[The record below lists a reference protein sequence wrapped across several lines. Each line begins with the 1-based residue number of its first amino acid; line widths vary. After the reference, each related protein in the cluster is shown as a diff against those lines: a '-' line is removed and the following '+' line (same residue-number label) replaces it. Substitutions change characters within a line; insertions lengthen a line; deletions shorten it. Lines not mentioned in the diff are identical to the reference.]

1 MKNIKIIYY
10 KGIVDYVN
18 DRIKQ
23 IRTTLNI
30 SQRDFAKR
38 IYISQTLLGNIELGN
53 RNVND
58 RTIQLISTAFNVNK
72 NWLLTGE
79 GEIFTIPAADMKLS
93 NLIDNFNQLE
103 DTLKDFL
110 IEQSKSLLKMQKEKK
125 S

>member
-1 MKNIKIIYY
+1 MS
-10 KGIVDYVN
+10 DDVN

-23 IRTTLNI
+23 IRTILNI
-30 SQRDFAKR
+30 SQRDFAKQ

-53 RNVND
+53 RNVNN

-79 GEIFTIPAADMKLS
+79 GEMLAAPVLDIKLS
-93 NLIDNFNQLE
+93 NLIENFNQLE

-110 IEQSKSLLKMQKEKK
+110 LDQSKSLLKIQKEKK
-125 S
+125 Q

>member
-1 MKNIKIIYY
+1 M
-10 KGIVDYVN
+10 DYVN

-30 SQRDFAKR
+30 NQRDFAKR

-79 GEIFTIPAADMKLS
+79 GEIFSTPPVDIKLS

-103 DTLKDFL
+103 DRLKDFL
-110 IEQSKSLLKMQKEKK
+110 IDQSKSLLKIQKEKTGK
-125 S
+125 